1 MPGEVGSF
9 AVADYLVFGGMLVL
23 SAAIGVYKGWTS
35 RDQSGS
41 GHFLTGNRKLTAL
54 PVSTSLITTFM
65 TSVTLLTNPVEVY
78 NYGGIFGL
86 LCFSYT
92 VAIFVSSEIFMPF
105 FYRLGFTSIYE
116 YLELRFNRTIRLLG
130 ILLFM
135 LQTMLFNG
143 LIIYAPALA
152 LNQGAGVDLWGGIIS
167 TAIICTIYCT
177 LGGMKAVVWTCV
189 LQIGVMLAGNLSVII
204 KAVMLQGGV
213 STVLSDAQEGGRM
226 NFWDFDPNPLRR
238 HTFWTLTIGGVAGW
252 SGIYGT
258 SQAQVQT
265 YISCKS
271 VTHARVAMYINLLG
285 LICIMLSSVFA
296 GFCLYSVYKNCDPL
310 TAGLVSASDQM
321 MPYLV
326 MDIMKGYPGLPG
338 LYFAGVYSGTLST
351 VSCTINSLTAVTLV
365 DLIKPY
371 TTLSTKHLS
380 ILSKGLKKIIICVRC
395 FFDTELVYSFTQ
407 AVVIVS
413 GIIQGPMFGVFT
425 LGVLCPF
432 ANSKGVMSGLVSG
445 VLVSLCVCLGALF
458 SPPTPEMTRP
468 LPLTTAGCNF
478 TTSPNWTSTAPPTQ
492 PTLFATTVS
501 HNSSDIHQLAE
512 GWQSI
517 SYLYFGNVGTLACLI
532 VGVIVSLLTGG
543 WNETVDPK
551 LTFMKEDA
559 LTYQLYKF
567 LKDSVKTGK
576 GEKGEGGRKV
586 RAKGKILEDV
596 IKEKP

>member
-1 MPGEVGSF
+1 LDTREVGSF

-189 LQIGVMLAGNLSVII
+189 LQVGVMLAGNLSVII

-380 ILSKGLKKIIICVRC
+380 ILSKGLSKC

-478 TTSPNWTSTAPPTQ
+478 TTKSYS
-492 PTLFATTVS
+492 
-501 HNSSDIHQLAE
+501 LAE

-567 LKDSVKTGK
+567 LKDSVTVNDSHLCDTDNSAY
-576 GEKGEGGRKV
+576 RL
-586 RAKGKILEDV
+586 IHLTS
-596 IKEKP
+596 

>member
-41 GHFLTGNRKLTAL
+41 RHFLTGNRKLTAL

-78 NYGGIFGL
+78 NYGGIFVL

-152 LNQGAGVDLWGGIIS
+152 LNQGMLYSVAAVSDIHSSHHGHNAIMPDQCLQSCQKVQLTSTEAFRKQKQNINLKIILLMWFS
-167 TAIICTIYCT
+167 
-177 LGGMKAVVWTCV
+177 
-189 LQIGVMLAGNLSVII
+189 S
-204 KAVMLQGGV
+204 
-213 STVLSDAQEGGRM
+213 
-226 NFWDFDPNPLRR
+226 FDPNPLRR

-252 SGIYGT
+252 SGVYGT

-285 LICIMLSSVFA
+285 LMCIMLSSVFA
-296 GFCLYSVYKNCDPL
+296 GFCLYSIYKNCDPL

-380 ILSKGLKKIIICVRC
+380 ILSKGLSLFYGLLFIGMAGLASLMGGMM
-395 FFDTELVYSFTQ
+395 E

-432 ANSKGVMSGLVSG
+432 VNSKGVVSGLVSG
-445 VLVSLCVCLGALF
+445 VLASLCVCLGALF

-517 SYLYFGNVGTLACLI
+517 SYLYFGIVGTLACLI
-532 VGVIVSLLTGG
+532 VGVIVSLLTG
-543 WNETVDPK
+543 K
-551 LTFMKEDA
+551 
-559 LTYQLYKF
+559 
-567 LKDSVKTGK
+567 
-576 GEKGEGGRKV
+576 
-586 RAKGKILEDV
+586 
-596 IKEKP
+596 

>member
-1 MPGEVGSF
+1 MPGEAGSF

-23 SAAIGVYKGWTS
+23 SAAIGAYNGWTS
-35 RDQSGS
+35 RNQSGS
-41 GHFLTGNRKLTAL
+41 GHFLTGSRKLTAL

-92 VAIFVSSEIFMPF
+92 VAIFISSEIFMPF

-135 LQTMLFNG
+135 VNIIVLNG

-152 LNQGAGVDLWGGIIS
+152 LNQGMLYSITAVSGIHSSHQFSLLVSACRCWCGSVGWNYFYSRCLYYLLHIGWDEGGGVDLCAPDW
-167 TAIICTIYCT
+167 
-177 LGGMKAVVWTCV
+177 
-189 LQIGVMLAGNLSVII
+189 
-204 KAVMLQGGV
+204 
-213 STVLSDAQEGGRM
+213 SDACRQPVCYNQGCDVTRRNQHCLVRCPGRRK
-226 NFWDFDPNPLRR
+226 NE
-238 HTFWTLTIGGVAGW
+238 
-252 SGIYGT
+252 
-258 SQAQVQT
+258 
-265 YISCKS
+265 
-271 VTHARVAMYINLLG
+271 LLG
-285 LICIMLSSVFA
+285 
-296 GFCLYSVYKNCDPL
+296 
-310 TAGLVSASDQM
+310 M

-351 VSCTINSLTAVTLV
+351 VSCTINCLTAVTLV

-371 TTLSTKHLS
+371 TTLSAKHLS
-380 ILSKGLKKIIICVRC
+380 ILSKGLSLFYGVLFIGMAGLASLMGGMM
-395 FFDTELVYSFTQ
+395 E
-407 AVVIVS
+407 AVVILS
-413 GIIQGPMFGVFT
+413 GITQGPMFGVFT

-432 ANSKGVMSGLVSG
+432 VNSKGVVSGLVSG
-445 VLVSLCVCLGALF
+445 VLASLCACLWALF

-512 GWQSI
+512 GWPSI
-517 SYLYFGNVGTLACLI
+517 SYLYFGMVGTLACLI
-532 VGVIVSLLTGG
+532 MGMIVSLLTGG

-551 LTFMKEDA
+551 LTFMKEDT

-567 LKDSVKTGK
+567 LKDNIT
-576 GEKGEGGRKV
+576 RKRSKHGQKNV
-586 RAKGKILEDV
+586 TRTEFCLNTISGT
-596 IKEKP
+596 

>member
-41 GHFLTGNRKLTAL
+41 RHFLTGNRKLTAL

-78 NYGGIFGL
+78 NYGGIFVL

-177 LGGMKAVVWTCV
+177 LVSKRQTCTCSFNILSKV
-189 LQIGVMLAGNLSVII
+189 LEIEFFPGLTESNINLKII
-204 KAVMLQGGV
+204 LLMWF
-213 STVLSDAQEGGRM
+213 SS
-226 NFWDFDPNPLRR
+226 FDPNPLRR

-252 SGIYGT
+252 SGVYGT

-285 LICIMLSSVFA
+285 LMCIMLSSVFA
-296 GFCLYSVYKNCDPL
+296 GFCLYSIYKNCDPL

-380 ILSKGLKKIIICVRC
+380 ILSKGLSLFYGLLFIGMAGLASLMGGMM
-395 FFDTELVYSFTQ
+395 E

-432 ANSKGVMSGLVSG
+432 VNSKGVVSGLVSG
-445 VLVSLCVCLGALF
+445 VLASLCVCLGALF

-517 SYLYFGNVGTLACLI
+517 SYLYFGIVGTLACLI
-532 VGVIVSLLTGG
+532 VGVIVSLLTG
-543 WNETVDPK
+543 K
-551 LTFMKEDA
+551 
-559 LTYQLYKF
+559 
-567 LKDSVKTGK
+567 
-576 GEKGEGGRKV
+576 
-586 RAKGKILEDV
+586 
-596 IKEKP
+596 

>member
-41 GHFLTGNRKLTAL
+41 RHFLTGNRKLTAL

-78 NYGGIFGL
+78 NYGGIFVL

-189 LQIGVMLAGNLSVII
+189 LQVGVMLAGNLSVII

-252 SGIYGT
+252 SGVYGT

-285 LICIMLSSVFA
+285 LMCIMLSSVFA
-296 GFCLYSVYKNCDPL
+296 GFCLYSIYKNCDPL

-380 ILSKGLKKIIICVRC
+380 ILSKGLSKWLILGMNKASVRLSVHLS
-395 FFDTELVYSFTQ
+395 FLVFNVF
-407 AVVIVS
+407 VVCIFP
-413 GIIQGPMFGVFT
+413 QGV
-425 LGVLCPF
+425 V
-432 ANSKGVMSGLVSG
+432 SGLVSG
-445 VLVSLCVCLGALF
+445 VLASLCVCLGALF

-492 PTLFATTVS
+492 PTLFATT
-501 HNSSDIHQLAE
+501 LAE

-517 SYLYFGNVGTLACLI
+517 SYLYFGIVGTLACLI

-567 LKDSVKTGK
+567 LKDSVSAVVMKRHQK
-576 GEKGEGGRKV
+576 
-586 RAKGKILEDV
+586 A
-596 IKEKP
+596 PNHC

>member
-1 MPGEVGSF
+1 
-9 AVADYLVFGGMLVL
+9 
-23 SAAIGVYKGWTS
+23 
-35 RDQSGS
+35 
-41 GHFLTGNRKLTAL
+41 
-54 PVSTSLITTFM
+54 
-65 TSVTLLTNPVEVY
+65 
-78 NYGGIFGL
+78 
-86 LCFSYT
+86 
-92 VAIFVSSEIFMPF
+92 MPF

-135 LQTMLFNG
+135 VNIIVLNG

-167 TAIICTIYCT
+167 TAVVCTIYCT

-204 KAVMLQGGV
+204 KAVMLQGGI

-238 HTFWTLTIGGVAGW
+238 HTFWTLVIGGVFGW
-252 SGIYGT
+252 IGVYGT
-258 SQAQVQT
+258 NQAQVQT

-285 LICIMLSSVFA
+285 LMCIMLCSVFA
-296 GFCLYSVYKNCDPL
+296 GFCLYSVYKNCDPF

-351 VSCTINSLTAVTLV
+351 VSCTINCLTAVTLV

-371 TTLSTKHLS
+371 TTLSAKHLS
-380 ILSKGLKKIIICVRC
+380 ILSKGLSLFYGVLFIGMAGLASLMGGMM
-395 FFDTELVYSFTQ
+395 E
-407 AVVIVS
+407 AVVILS
-413 GIIQGPMFGVFT
+413 GITQGPMFGVFT

-432 ANSKGVMSGLVSG
+432 VNSKGVVSGLVSG
-445 VLVSLCVCLGALF
+445 VLASLCACLWALF

-512 GWQSI
+512 GWPSI
-517 SYLYFGNVGTLACLI
+517 SYLYFGMVGTLACLI
-532 VGVIVSLLTGG
+532 MGMIVSLLTGG

-551 LTFMKEDA
+551 LTFMKEDT

-567 LKDSVKTGK
+567 LKDNIT
-576 GEKGEGGRKV
+576 RKRSKHGQKNV
-586 RAKGKILEDV
+586 TRTEFCLNTISGT
-596 IKEKP
+596 